1 MSLNTRADA
10 IKDWADIYKPR
21 RK

>member
-21 RK
+21 KK